1 MRFFGAILIAAVL
14 VLSIAGSAAA
24 KPPMSTGKGGK
35 QGPITPPPRGVSQV
49 IGVVIKS
56 EQAPNG
62 GTRTITMVLTGL
74 SAPPGNVD
82 ADMLLYEPFEVS
94 CPLKDTDVP
103 PGYRLL
109 TWCHVAVP
117 QVIGAGV
124 EGSHTPVGIVGMDG
138 AVDKFEM
145 SAEPDFDLMK
155 KVLEEAMSAE
165 SRSMVVDV
173 LIGLPGKRSSRT
185 LVTAVYDL
193 SLPVRLKAARELIA
207 RNYEP
212 AIEKLTAM
220 LLGDIESELTFQVDL
235 AEELAAAGHKEG
247 TDFLLRHTGDDNP
260 GIAIAA
266 IRALARTGGADEA
279 ASLKALA
286 ESAEDEEVAKAAK
299 EAAEEIEQRLSE
311 E

>member
-1 MRFFGAILIAAVL
+1 MAMRFLGAILIVAVL
-14 VLSIAGSAAA
+14 VLSIAANAAA
-24 KPPMSTGKGGK
+24 RPPMSTGNDGK
-35 QGPITPPPRGVSQV
+35 QEPIKPPPKGVSQ
-49 IGVVIKS
+49 ITGLVIKS
-56 EQAPNG
+56 EVAGNG
-62 GTRTITMVLTGL
+62 GRRTITMVLTGL
-74 SAPPGNVD
+74 SSPPANVE
-82 ADMLLYEPFEVS
+82 ADLLVYEPFEVS
-94 CPLKDTDVP
+94 CPQKDTDVP

-109 TWCHVAVP
+109 AWCRVAVP
-117 QVIGAGV
+117 QVVGLGL

-138 AVDKFEM
+138 GVGKFQM
-145 SAEPDFDLMK
+145 SDEPDFSLMQ

-185 LVTAVYDL
+185 LTTAVYDL
-193 SLPVRLKAARELIA
+193 SLPVRLKASRELIA

-235 AEELAAAGHKEG
+235 AEELAAAGHEEG
-247 TDFLLRHTGDDNP
+247 TKFLLRHTSDANP

-279 ASLKALA
+279 ASLKA
-286 ESAEDEEVAKAAK
+286 S
-299 EAAEEIEQRLSE
+299 EAAGEIEQRLSE
-311 E
+311 Q